1 MGSTGWVISPFWECP
16 FQKQGGILAELCIA
30 RRYWCVCSVSRH
42 SSYSYTLN
50 YHKYTQGKSNKTTL
64 FLYNFSKLFVA
75 SRLATVLYHW
85 EWVCWTFSCFYGVL
99 LCTKSS
105 LTNDIGTIFQLR
117 LLWISLFLIRE
128 QTKMKIFAAT
138 VSNSSSMEMNDDDR
152 CIQCVMVLWCVL
164 VYHKQYLRMSVLN
177 IQLLF
182 GVLLLEVL
190 GPC

>member
-117 LLWISLFLIRE
+117 LLWISLFV
-128 QTKMKIFAAT
+128 IFVNKRRWKFLQILYQIPVQWRWMMT
-138 VSNSSSMEMNDDDR
+138 TDVS
-152 CIQCVMVLWCVL
+152 
-164 VYHKQYLRMSVLN
+164 SVWWYC
-177 IQLLF
+177 
-182 GVLLLEVL
+182 GVF
-190 GPC
+190 